1 MIPQLTILKEVI
13 KEIWG
18 NIKGLVWFVLIVA
31 IILILWG
38 LYRDAVAEKDRLQR
52 NENALIEQARNYRTE
67 SEKNASSVQVL
78 TLKKDELERYN
89 AELVKTCEDLNIKLK
104 RAQSISQAGT
114 HTEYVIKGE
123 VKDSIVYVRDRGA
136 FDTLRCSEYRDP
148 YLSFSYC
155 TDSASI
161 YTADIETFDTITAIV
176 HRIPRRFLFFR
187 FGTKEIR
194 QEVVCANPHTR
205 ITTNTKVDIV
215 K

>member
-1 MIPQLTILKEVI
+1 MISQLTILKEVI

-18 NIKGLVWFVLIVA
+18 NIKGLTWFVLIVA

-38 LYRDAVAEKDRLQR
+38 LYRDTAAEKDRLQR

-67 SEKNASSVQVL
+67 NEKNASSVQVL

-89 AELVKTCEDLNIKLK
+89 EELVKTCEDLNIKLK
-104 RAQSISQAGT
+104 RAQSISQTGT

-123 VKDSIVYVRDRGA
+123 VRDSVVYVRDTGA
-136 FDTLRCSEYRDP
+136 LDSLRCSDYKDP
-148 YLSFSYC
+148 YLVFSYC
-155 TDSASI
+155 VDSSGI

-176 HRIPRRFLFFR
+176 HRIPRKFLFFR

-194 QEVVCANPHTR
+194 QEVICANPHTR
-205 ITTNTKVDIV
+205 ITTATKVDII